1 MFRVKEFFMPEA
13 LPDRRRVRGDATRA
27 RVLRLA
33 ADMASEEGLE
43 GLTLSRLAQ
52 DLGISRS
59 NVHALFGGSKQ
70 ELQLATVAAARA
82 RFVEAVVQPVIG
94 RPPGLE
100 RLRGL
105 LDSWCDYIAADV
117 FIGGCFVLHGLF
129 EYGRRPGP
137 VRDALIAAQR
147 EWMALLRRHLQIAID
162 NGELEVADPE
172 QLMFELDAALVGANT
187 VRLAGDPQGPER
199 GRIAVSRALE
209 RHRPVRSREQS
220 PT

>member
-1 MFRVKEFFMPEA
+1 MVEAPPDGRRVK
-13 LPDRRRVRGDATRA
+13 GDANRA

-105 LDSWCDYIAADV
+105 LDSWCDYIEADV
-117 FIGGCFVLHGLF
+117 FVGGCFVLHGLF
-129 EYGRRPGP
+129 EFGRRPGP
-137 VRDALIAAQR
+137 VRDALISAQQ
-147 EWMALLRRHLQIAID
+147 EWTALLRRHLQIAID
-162 NGELEVADPE
+162 NGDLIVADPE
-172 QLMFELDAALVGANT
+172 QLMFELNAALVGANAT
-187 VRLAGDPQGPER
+187 RLAGDPQGPDF
-199 GRIAVSRALE
+199 GRRAVVHALD
-209 RHRPVRSREQS
+209 RHRPASIRPSAG
-220 PT
+220 

>member
-1 MFRVKEFFMPEA
+1 MPEA
-13 LPDRRRVRGDATRA
+13 PPDRRRVRGDATRA

-82 RFVEAVVQPVIG
+82 RFIEAVVQPVIG

-105 LDSWCDYIAADV
+105 LDSWCDYIVADV
-117 FIGGCFVLHGLF
+117 FSGGCFVLHGLSEF
-129 EYGRRPGP
+129 GHRPGP
-137 VRDALIAAQR
+137 VRDALIAAQQ
-147 EWMALLRRHLQIAID
+147 EWMALLRRHLQLAVD
-162 NGELEVADPE
+162 NGELEAADPE
-172 QLMFELDAALVGANT
+172 QLLFELDAALVGANAA
-187 VRLAGDPQGPER
+187 RLAGDLKGP
-199 GRIAVSRALE
+199 GRARLAVASALA
-209 RHRPVRSREQS
+209 RHRPQH
-220 PT
+220 

>member
-1 MFRVKEFFMPEA
+1 MPELQA
-13 LPDRRRVRGDATRA
+13 DRRRVRGDATRA
-27 RVLRLA
+27 RVLHLA

-70 ELQLATVAAARA
+70 ELQLATVAAART
-82 RFVEAVVQPVIG
+82 RFIEAVVQPVIG

-117 FIGGCFVLHGLF
+117 FSGGCFVLHGLF
-129 EYGRRPGP
+129 EFGHRPGP
-137 VRDALIAAQR
+137 VRDALIAAQQ
-147 EWMALLRRHLQIAID
+147 EWMALLRRHLQIAVD
-162 NGELEVADPE
+162 DGQLHVDDPE
-172 QLMFELDAALVGANT
+172 QLLFELDAALVGANAS
-187 VRLAGDPQGPER
+187 RLSGDAQGSER
-199 GRIAVSRALE
+199 ARAAVASALE
-209 RHRPVRSREQS
+209 RHRRKP
-220 PT
+220 

>member
-1 MFRVKEFFMPEA
+1 MPDA
-13 LPDRRRVRGDATRA
+13 ARDRRRAKGDATRA
-27 RVLRLA
+27 RVLHLA
-33 ADMASEEGLE
+33 ADLASEEGLE
-43 GLTLSRLAQ
+43 GLTLSRLAE

-117 FIGGCFVLHGLF
+117 FAGGCFVLHGLSEF
-129 EYGRRPGP
+129 GHRPGP
-137 VRDALIAAQR
+137 VRDALLSSQR
-147 EWMALLRRHLQIAID
+147 DWMALLRRHLQIAIEE
-162 NGELEVADPE
+162 GELVADDPE
-172 QLMFELDAALVGANT
+172 QLLFELDAALVGANSLRIAGDKSAPDRA
-187 VRLAGDPQGPER
+187 RLAVNQ
-199 GRIAVSRALE
+199 ALA
-209 RHRPVRSREQS
+209 RHRVADTPKG
-220 PT
+220 

>member
-1 MFRVKEFFMPEA
+1 MFFVKEFLMAEA
-13 LPDRRRVRGDATRA
+13 PADGRRVRGDANRA

-105 LDSWCDYIAADV
+105 LDSWCDYIEEDV
-117 FIGGCFVLHGLF
+117 FVGGCFVLHGLF
-129 EYGRRPGP
+129 EFGRRPGP
-137 VRDALIAAQR
+137 VRDALISAQQ
-147 EWMALLRRHLQIAID
+147 EWTALLRRHLQIAID
-162 NGELEVADPE
+162 DGELVVADPE
-172 QLMFELDAALVGANT
+172 QLMFELDAALVGANAT
-187 VRLAGDPQGPER
+187 RLAGDSRGPDF
-199 GRIAVSRALE
+199 GRRAVNAALE
-209 RHRPVRSREQS
+209 RHRPVNRR
-220 PT
+220 